1 MKTLILTIAALAL
14 FSCSNVKNV
23 PTADEIQ
30 KQIDRV
36 TKICSGVKMISAAG
50 VEIPGV
56 DQCDEIV
63 PKLNSGDVKVILDVL
78 GCVSVAEPGTKAF
91 AICAVDNGYEP
102 VKEKIEEL
110 RE

>member
-1 MKTLILTIAALAL
+1 MKTLILTIATLSL
-14 FSCSNVKNV
+14 MSCSNVKNV

-36 TKICSGVKMISAAG
+36 TMICNSVKMISDAG
-50 VEIPGV
+50 VDIPGV
-56 DQCDEIV
+56 EQCETIV
-63 PKLNSGDVKVILDVL
+63 PRLNSGDVKVILDVL

-91 AICAVDNGYEP
+91 AICAVDNGYDP